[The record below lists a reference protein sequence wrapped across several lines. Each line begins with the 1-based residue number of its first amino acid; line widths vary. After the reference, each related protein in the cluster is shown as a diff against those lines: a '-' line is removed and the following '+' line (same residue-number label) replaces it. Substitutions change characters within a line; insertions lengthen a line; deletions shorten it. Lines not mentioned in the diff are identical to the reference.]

1 MTEHEQNLRDLF
13 AGMAMIGLVN
23 RLVLIPDALPPYERT
38 ATTAY
43 HFADAM
49 LRARDNTDEAP
60 EHVGGT
66 DD

>member
-1 MTEHEQNLRDLF
+1 MTDNNLRDFF

-23 RLVLIPDALPPYERT
+23 RLVIIPDASPPYERT

-49 LRARDNTDEAP
+49 LRARDNTEEAP

>member
-1 MTEHEQNLRDLF
+1 MTDNNLRDFF
-13 AGMAMIGLVN
+13 AGMAIIGLVN
-23 RLVLIPDALPPYERT
+23 RLVIIPDALPPYERT

-43 HFADAM
+43 QFADAM

>member
-1 MTEHEQNLRDLF
+1 MTDNNLRDFF

-23 RLVLIPDALPPYERT
+23 RLVIIPDASPPYERA

-49 LRARDNTDEAP
+49 LRARDNTEEAP
-60 EHVGGT
+60 ESIGAT

>member
-1 MTEHEQNLRDLF
+1 MTDNNLRDFF
-13 AGMAMIGLVN
+13 AGVASIGLISRIVSMQDSD
-23 RLVLIPDALPPYERT
+23 PDRFA
-38 ATTAY
+38 ATAY
-43 HFADAM
+43 RFADAM

>member
-1 MTEHEQNLRDLF
+1 MTDNNLRDFF

-23 RLVLIPDALPPYERT
+23 RLVIIPDASPPYERT

-49 LRARDNTDEAP
+49 LRARDNTEEAP
-60 EHVGGT
+60 ESIGAT